1 MTHRLLLTC
10 ALLLLAANAQAGTE
24 LFHSASGETSGPCP
38 STALNQTADPSA
50 SPSAIVAPAASEA
63 ASPASSHRSNAPS
76 VSRPS
81 LRWHSFLPG
90 MMK

>member
-10 ALLLLAANAQAGTE
+10 ALLLLPAKAQAGSE

-38 STALNQTADPSA
+38 STVLNQTSDAAATDA
-50 SPSAIVAPAASEA
+50 TIVAPVSSEVA
-63 ASPASSHRSNAPS
+63 PTSTHRGSSAPAVN
-76 VSRPS
+76 RPS